1 MNTNTQPTAASTAT
15 QTDCAEYPRSTDD
28 IATPGCVA
36 QHDRRS
42 ALRLLLGAPLAVAC
56 VSLGAP
62 DAAQAAALTKEERD
76 NLSPDQVIERLKQG
90 NERFRS
96 GKMQNH
102 DYLAQ
107 KRATASGQYPVA
119 AILSC
124 IDSRAPAEIIFDV
137 GIGDTFNARVAGNI
151 ANDDL
156 IGSLEFA
163 CAAAGAKVVL
173 VMGHSACG
181 AVKGAIDS
189 VQLGHLTALLD
200 KIKPAIPATTFSG
213 ERTSKNV
220 AFVDAVATTNVR
232 HTVDEIR
239 TRSSVLADLEKQG
252 KIKIVPSMYYLVGGR
267 VEFL

>member
-1 MNTNTQPTAASTAT
+1 MNTNTQPTTANTAT
-15 QTDCAEYPRSTDD
+15 QTDCAEYPRSCDH
-28 IATPGCVA
+28 PPSSGCVA

-42 ALRLLLGAPLAVAC
+42 ALRLLLGAPLAVAS
-56 VSLGAP
+56 VSLVAP

-76 NLSPDQVIERLKQG
+76 NLSPDQIIERLKLG
-90 NERFRS
+90 NERFRG
-96 GKMQNH
+96 GKMQDH

-107 KRATASGQYPVA
+107 KRATASGQFPAA

-173 VMGHSACG
+173 VMGHTACG
-181 AVKGAIDS
+181 AVKGAIDN
-189 VQLGHLTALLD
+189 VQLSHLTALLD
-200 KIKPAIPATTFSG
+200 KIKPAIPATTYSG
-213 ERTSKNV
+213 ERTSKNA

-252 KIKIVPSMYYLVGGR
+252 KIKIVPSMYQL
-267 VEFL
+267 